1 MKFIGSKE
9 LLILYRTKRNG
20 TVELKI
26 KKGFQC
32 GKDFVVLVGLTDY
45 FNFITDSEQKLKR
58 YFFEENVRDYLGNNR
73 TNTDI
78 MNSLESS
85 EKIDFWNLNNGIT
98 ILTSSATLYDDIIET
113 DNIQIVNG
121 LQTTNTISTIFQM
134 EEQILPTVQ
143 F

>member
-1 MKFIGSKE
+1 
-9 LLILYRTKRNG
+9 
-20 TVELKI
+20 
-26 KKGFQC
+26 
-32 GKDFVVLVGLTDY
+32 
-45 FNFITDSEQKLKR
+45 
-58 YFFEENVRDYLGNNR
+58 
-73 TNTDI
+73 

>member
-1 MKFIGSKE
+1 
-9 LLILYRTKRNG
+9 
-20 TVELKI
+20 
-26 KKGFQC
+26 
-32 GKDFVVLVGLTDY
+32 
-45 FNFITDSEQKLKR
+45 
-58 YFFEENVRDYLGNNR
+58 
-73 TNTDI
+73 

-113 DNIQIVNG
+113 DNIQNSKMDYKPQIPF
-121 LQTTNTISTIFQM
+121 STIFQM